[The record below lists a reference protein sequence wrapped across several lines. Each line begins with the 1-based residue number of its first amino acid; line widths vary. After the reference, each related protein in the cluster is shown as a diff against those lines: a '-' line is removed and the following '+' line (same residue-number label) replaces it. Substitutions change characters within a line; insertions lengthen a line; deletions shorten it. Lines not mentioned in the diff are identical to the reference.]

1 MSVLKPLPSTKA
13 KEKKSVFEIGESEV
27 FPSFKLNYDFLECF
41 KKPLSLATTRKRR
54 SDAEK
59 MAEAETSQEK
69 IASTS
74 LNADEVPASVDSV
87 VRYTEE
93 ELTAFKEN
101 MASENTKKSTCTSV
115 RRLQSWYMEKYQTEL
130 NLNSISKTEAPRLLK
145 HFFVEI
151 RQTTNENKGKEYE
164 PGTLQ
169 TYRNGLR
176 RYFLERVCPP
186 APDNFDIDNFEDVAT
201 MLSVKKKDLKKK
213 GFGNKPNAAQPLE
226 DDEVE
231 KMWSTGAI
239 GLQNPRSLLRLVW
252 WNNVTHLG
260 MRAFKEQY
268 DCQLDDFTITE
279 QYVEYKER
287 QTKNRQGDEG
297 SATKRARK
305 YNNKIW
311 KTDGGER
318 DPYRAFTEYVGH
330 RPKGEKVP
338 RNFFLTPVEN
348 PISNVWY
355 KMVPVGR
362 NKLAKQMQ
370 EIASFASLDGK
381 FTNSS
386 GRKTVIQ
393 SLRDE
398 FHPLEISE
406 LTGHADPG
414 SIASYSHNPLEKQ
427 RRMSNKLAGFSS
439 TVTTTTN
446 ANRGSSTQVLREVTV
461 NSPALPTTVE
471 NNKTTINDDDSHS
484 AFTARA
490 LGGLFTGVT
499 FTNSPVNISI
509 SFQSNLNK

>member
-1 MSVLKPLPSTKA
+1 MFLKPLPSTKA

-27 FPSFKLNYDFLECF
+27 FPSFRLNYDFLECF

-59 MAEAETSQEK
+59 MAEASQEK

-101 MASENTKKSTCTSV
+101 MASENTKKSTGTSV

-186 APDNFDIDNFEDVAT
+186 APDNFDIDNFEDIAT

-213 GFGNKPNAAQPLE
+213 GFGNKPNAAQPME
-226 DDEVE
+226 C
-231 KMWSTGAI
+231 
-239 GLQNPRSLLRLVW
+239 P
-252 WNNVTHLG
+252 
-260 MRAFKEQY
+260 
-268 DCQLDDFTITE
+268 
-279 QYVEYKER
+279 
-287 QTKNRQGDEG
+287 
-297 SATKRARK
+297 
-305 YNNKIW
+305 
-311 KTDGGER
+311 
-318 DPYRAFTEYVGH
+318 YVGH
-330 RPKGEKVP
+330 RPNGEKVP

-348 PISNVWY
+348 PTSNVWY

-370 EIASFASLDGK
+370 EIASFASLDGNSQIQVAVKQSSKAYETSFTRWKSRSSQVTQTPVPLPVTATIPWKNNEECQTSWLVFHLLLPQLPTPTGDLRHK
-381 FTNSS
+381 FY
-386 GRKTVIQ
+386 G
-393 SLRDE
+393 
-398 FHPLEISE
+398 
-406 LTGHADPG
+406 
-414 SIASYSHNPLEKQ
+414 
-427 RRMSNKLAGFSS
+427 KLLS
-439 TVTTTTN
+439 TVLPCEQQSRTT
-446 ANRGSSTQVLREVTV
+446 QQ
-461 NSPALPTTVE
+461 P
-471 NNKTTINDDDSHS
+471 
-484 AFTARA
+484 
-490 LGGLFTGVT
+490 
-499 FTNSPVNISI
+499 
-509 SFQSNLNK
+509 

>member
-87 VRYTEE
+87 VRYTEDQ
-93 ELTAFKEN
+93 LTAFKEN

-268 DCQLDDFTITE
+268 D
-279 QYVEYKER
+279 
-287 QTKNRQGDEG
+287 
-297 SATKRARK
+297 
-305 YNNKIW
+305 
-311 KTDGGER
+311 
-318 DPYRAFTEYVGH
+318 
-330 RPKGEKVP
+330 
-338 RNFFLTPVEN
+338 
-348 PISNVWY
+348 
-355 KMVPVGR
+355 
-362 NKLAKQMQ
+362 
-370 EIASFASLDGK
+370 
-381 FTNSS
+381 
-386 GRKTVIQ
+386 
-393 SLRDE
+393 
-398 FHPLEISE
+398 
-406 LTGHADPG
+406 
-414 SIASYSHNPLEKQ
+414 
-427 RRMSNKLAGFSS
+427 
-439 TVTTTTN
+439 
-446 ANRGSSTQVLREVTV
+446 
-461 NSPALPTTVE
+461 
-471 NNKTTINDDDSHS
+471 
-484 AFTARA
+484 
-490 LGGLFTGVT
+490 
-499 FTNSPVNISI
+499 
-509 SFQSNLNK
+509 